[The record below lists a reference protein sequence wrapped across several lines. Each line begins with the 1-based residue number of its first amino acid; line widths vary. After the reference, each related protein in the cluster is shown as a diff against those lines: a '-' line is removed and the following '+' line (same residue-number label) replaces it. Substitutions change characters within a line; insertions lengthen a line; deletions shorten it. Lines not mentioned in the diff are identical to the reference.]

1 MSARSAEV
9 VAETLHTA
17 RLDLVPFDLAFCRA
31 ILAGDRDVAAEWLGA
46 DLGVWPSTDEAEGFF
61 PVVARALREDSSVAG
76 WWSRAVVVRMYGV
89 VAGSLGMKG
98 PPRDGRVE
106 LGWGIERPF
115 RRQGYARE
123 GARAVL
129 AYAFSHREV
138 VEVVAEIDAANEP
151 SIIVAEAIGLHRT
164 DEAGSEAG
172 LWLWAVSRVEYEGS
186 ISEHRPR

>member
-17 RLDLVPFDLAFCRA
+17 RLDLIPFDLAFCRA

-46 DLGVWPSTDEAEGFF
+46 DLGVWPSTDEAEGCF

-89 VAGSLGMKG
+89 VVGSLGMKG

-106 LGWGIERPF
+106 VGWGIERPF
-115 RRQGYARE
+115 RSQGYARE
-123 GARAVL
+123 GARAIL

-138 VEVVAEIDAANEP
+138 SEVVAEIEAANEP
-151 SIIVAEAIGLHRT
+151 SIIVAEAIGLRRT
-164 DEAGSEAG
+164 DEAGREAG
-172 LWLWAVSRVEYEGS
+172 LWLWAASRVEYERF
-186 ISEHRPR
+186 IAEHQQR